1 MEIFSKQEL
10 IDWLNQINAFTEKG
24 SLTSRAS
31 ILINKDK
38 GLKESLKTLA
48 DTESDNPSEI
58 LYRILTEDFKDTCEV
73 CGKKTQFQD
82 FTRGY
87 KKSCSK
93 ECSSLLT
100 VSKGK
105 ATKERIY
112 GDSSYNNL
120 EKHKQTCLERYGK
133 ESYTNHSKAEETKL
147 AKYGDPNYC
156 NPLKNK
162 QTCLERYGVE
172 SVTYLQSMK
181 DKSKATSILKYGVD
195 HPMKFKALKED
206 IKMRVLNS
214 YGKKFPLNNKD
225 AYKEIIKSKLIEDKA
240 FCVNGTLNS
249 SWLRL
254 RSSNYDWDKL
264 EGDSIPEKIYLLFN
278 ERPKCP
284 ICGKTPPFK
293 SYSKGYQITCS
304 QECKKEY
311 DRQTLKANSYKLKDE
326 AVNEKRRQTCLE
338 RYGVD
343 NVNKCKAT
351 QEKAKSTNLKRYG
364 TENVFSSEEI
374 KNKIRNNCLS
384 TFGVERYC
392 QLEEVKQK
400 IKDSNNSKY
409 GGTGFQSKEIKDK
422 AQTTIKEK
430 YGVENYSSTN
440 EFKQKFQETSINR
453 YGETNPAKSQ
463 EVKDKIKETCILR
476 YGVESTNSLP
486 QVKNKIRN
494 TCLTRYG
501 VEYTSQ
507 IPSVKQKIFSH
518 KGMTSPEKKINDFLS
533 NNGFEYQYQYE
544 CNGKCFDFAI
554 FKDNELSILVEVDGE
569 YFHGLLSDC
578 DGKLVR
584 GDKDCERFS
593 KCPEGVKLIVCDSF
607 KVEDCFSEILR
618 VFDIDYEK
626 WIQEIVDSL
635 PKEFPYYEYSEERM
649 RKDYEKLCTYRD
661 IKKNSRLGDSIIS
674 NFHRSIYDAHIST
687 KPSPKEAWNNRELL
701 EKCVRNRFIYSSNL
715 SSHSILQGFNVCKI
729 APKVSVFSASLARRL
744 IQTYLDK
751 YNQIFDPFSGFS
763 GRMLGACSL
772 DKSYIGQDIN
782 VSHIK
787 ESKQIAEFLGL
798 KNVSLKVQNILED
811 TKKEYECLF
820 TCPPYGGKEHWNIKN
835 DLIEKTCDEWIDECL
850 NRFKCKTYLFVVDET
865 EKYKD
870 YIVEE
875 ISNSSH
881 FGNNKEYVIRIDPHY

>member
-1 MEIFSKQEL
+1 MEIFSKQDL
-10 IDWLNQINAFTEKG
+10 IDWLNRINAFTEKG

-31 ILINKDK
+31 LLINKDK

-58 LYRILTEDFKDTCEV
+58 LYRILIEDFKDTCEV

-181 DKSKATSILKYGVD
+181 DKRKATSLLKYGVD
-195 HPMKFKALKED
+195 HPMKSKVVKE
-206 IKMRVLNS
+206 N
-214 YGKKFPLNNKD
+214 
-225 AYKEIIKSKLIEDKA
+225 
-240 FCVNGTLNS
+240 
-249 SWLRL
+249 
-254 RSSNYDWDKL
+254 
-264 EGDSIPEKIYLLFN
+264 
-278 ERPKCP
+278 
-284 ICGKTPPFK
+284 FK
-293 SYSKGYQITCS
+293 SSMM
-304 QECKKEY
+304 
-311 DRQTLKANSYKLKDE
+311 
-326 AVNEKRRQTCLE
+326 
-338 RYGVD
+338 
-343 NVNKCKAT
+343 
-351 QEKAKSTNLKRYG
+351 
-364 TENVFSSEEI
+364 
-374 KNKIRNNCLS
+374 
-384 TFGVERYC
+384 
-392 QLEEVKQK
+392 
-400 IKDSNNSKY
+400 KY
-409 GGTGFQSKEIKDK
+409 
-422 AQTTIKEK
+422 
-430 YGVENYSSTN
+430 YGVEFPLQN
-440 EFKQKFQETSINR
+440 
-453 YGETNPAKSQ
+453 GEIHRKVLS
-463 EVKDKIKETCILR
+463 
-476 YGVESTNSLP
+476 P
-486 QVKNKIRN
+486 QR
-494 TCLTRYG
+494 
-501 VEYTSQ
+501 
-507 IPSVKQKIFSH
+507 
-518 KGMTSPEKKINDFLS
+518 MTSPEKKLNEFLK
-533 NNGFEYQYQYE
+533 NNGFDYKYQYE
-544 CNGKCFDFAI
+544 CNGKYFDFAI

-729 APKVSVFSASLARRL
+729 APKVSVFSAPLAKRL
-744 IQTYLDK
+744 IQTYLND
-751 YNQIFDPFSGFS
+751 YSEIFDPFSGFS

-772 DKSYIGQDIN
+772 GKSYIGQDIN
-782 VSHIK
+782 KDHLE

-798 KNVSLKVQNILED
+798 KNVSLRVQNILED
-811 TKKEYECLF
+811 SGEYECLF

-850 NRFKCKTYLFVVDET
+850 SRFKCKTYLFVVDET

-870 YIVEE
+870 YIIED
-875 ISNSSH
+875 ISNNSH
-881 FGNNKEYVIRIDPHY
+881 FGNNKEFVIKIDLF

>member
-1 MEIFSKQEL
+1 MEIFSKQDL

-31 ILINKDK
+31 LLINKDK
-38 GLKESLKTLA
+38 ELKESLRELA

-58 LYRILTEDFKDTCEV
+58 LYRILTEGFKDTCEV

-112 GDSSYNNL
+112 GNPNYNNL

-133 ESYTNHSKAEETKL
+133 EDYTNHSKSEETKL

-172 SVTYLQSMK
+172 SVTYLQSIK

-195 HPMKFKALKED
+195 HPMKSKVVKE
-206 IKMRVLNS
+206 N
-214 YGKKFPLNNKD
+214 
-225 AYKEIIKSKLIEDKA
+225 
-240 FCVNGTLNS
+240 
-249 SWLRL
+249 
-254 RSSNYDWDKL
+254 
-264 EGDSIPEKIYLLFN
+264 
-278 ERPKCP
+278 
-284 ICGKTPPFK
+284 FK
-293 SYSKGYQITCS
+293 SSMM
-304 QECKKEY
+304 
-311 DRQTLKANSYKLKDE
+311 
-326 AVNEKRRQTCLE
+326 
-338 RYGVD
+338 
-343 NVNKCKAT
+343 
-351 QEKAKSTNLKRYG
+351 
-364 TENVFSSEEI
+364 
-374 KNKIRNNCLS
+374 
-384 TFGVERYC
+384 
-392 QLEEVKQK
+392 
-400 IKDSNNSKY
+400 KY
-409 GGTGFQSKEIKDK
+409 
-422 AQTTIKEK
+422 
-430 YGVENYSSTN
+430 YGVEFPSQNRENHKKILSS
-440 EFKQKFQETSINR
+440 QK
-453 YGETNPAKSQ
+453 
-463 EVKDKIKETCILR
+463 
-476 YGVESTNSLP
+476 
-486 QVKNKIRN
+486 
-494 TCLTRYG
+494 
-501 VEYTSQ
+501 
-507 IPSVKQKIFSH
+507 
-518 KGMTSPEKKINDFLS
+518 MTSPEKKINEFLS

-554 FKDNELSILVEVDGE
+554 FKDNELSILVEIDGE

-674 NFHRSIYDAHIST
+674 NFHGSIYDAHIST

-729 APKVSVFSASLARRL
+729 APKVSVFSAPLARRL

-798 KNVSLKVQNILED
+798 KNVSLKVQNVLED

-875 ISNSSH
+875 ISNNSH
-881 FGNNKEYVIRIDPHY
+881 FGNNKEYVIKIDPQ

>member
-1 MEIFSKQEL
+1 MEILSKQDL

-31 ILINKDK
+31 LLINKDK

-48 DTESDNPSEI
+48 ATESDSPSEI

-112 GDSSYNNL
+112 GNPNYNNL

-133 ESYTNHSKAEETKL
+133 EDYTNHSKSEETKL

-195 HPMKFKALKED
+195 HPMKSKVVKE
-206 IKMRVLNS
+206 N
-214 YGKKFPLNNKD
+214 
-225 AYKEIIKSKLIEDKA
+225 
-240 FCVNGTLNS
+240 
-249 SWLRL
+249 
-254 RSSNYDWDKL
+254 
-264 EGDSIPEKIYLLFN
+264 
-278 ERPKCP
+278 
-284 ICGKTPPFK
+284 FK
-293 SYSKGYQITCS
+293 SSMM
-304 QECKKEY
+304 
-311 DRQTLKANSYKLKDE
+311 
-326 AVNEKRRQTCLE
+326 
-338 RYGVD
+338 
-343 NVNKCKAT
+343 
-351 QEKAKSTNLKRYG
+351 
-364 TENVFSSEEI
+364 
-374 KNKIRNNCLS
+374 
-384 TFGVERYC
+384 
-392 QLEEVKQK
+392 
-400 IKDSNNSKY
+400 KY
-409 GGTGFQSKEIKDK
+409 
-422 AQTTIKEK
+422 
-430 YGVENYSSTN
+430 YGVEFPSQNREIHKKILSS
-440 EFKQKFQETSINR
+440 QK
-453 YGETNPAKSQ
+453 
-463 EVKDKIKETCILR
+463 
-476 YGVESTNSLP
+476 
-486 QVKNKIRN
+486 
-494 TCLTRYG
+494 
-501 VEYTSQ
+501 
-507 IPSVKQKIFSH
+507 
-518 KGMTSPEKKINDFLS
+518 MTSPEKKINDFLS

-635 PKEFPYYEYSEERM
+635 PKEFPYYKYPEERM
-649 RKDYEKLCTYRD
+649 RKDYEKLCIYRD

-729 APKVSVFSASLARRL
+729 APKVSVFSAPLARRL

-798 KNVSLKVQNILED
+798 KNVSLKVQNVLED

-881 FGNNKEYVIRIDPHY
+881 FGNNKEYVIKIDPHY

>member
-1 MEIFSKQEL
+1 MEILSKQDL

-31 ILINKDK
+31 LLINKDK
-38 GLKESLKTLA
+38 GLKKSLKTLA

-112 GDSSYNNL
+112 GNPNYNNL

-133 ESYTNHSKAEETKL
+133 EDYTNHSKSEETKL

-195 HPMKFKALKED
+195 HPMKSKVVKE
-206 IKMRVLNS
+206 N
-214 YGKKFPLNNKD
+214 
-225 AYKEIIKSKLIEDKA
+225 
-240 FCVNGTLNS
+240 
-249 SWLRL
+249 
-254 RSSNYDWDKL
+254 
-264 EGDSIPEKIYLLFN
+264 
-278 ERPKCP
+278 
-284 ICGKTPPFK
+284 FK
-293 SYSKGYQITCS
+293 SSMM
-304 QECKKEY
+304 
-311 DRQTLKANSYKLKDE
+311 
-326 AVNEKRRQTCLE
+326 
-338 RYGVD
+338 
-343 NVNKCKAT
+343 
-351 QEKAKSTNLKRYG
+351 
-364 TENVFSSEEI
+364 
-374 KNKIRNNCLS
+374 
-384 TFGVERYC
+384 
-392 QLEEVKQK
+392 
-400 IKDSNNSKY
+400 KY
-409 GGTGFQSKEIKDK
+409 
-422 AQTTIKEK
+422 
-430 YGVENYSSTN
+430 YGVEFPSQNREIHKKILSS
-440 EFKQKFQETSINR
+440 QK
-453 YGETNPAKSQ
+453 
-463 EVKDKIKETCILR
+463 
-476 YGVESTNSLP
+476 
-486 QVKNKIRN
+486 
-494 TCLTRYG
+494 
-501 VEYTSQ
+501 
-507 IPSVKQKIFSH
+507 
-518 KGMTSPEKKINDFLS
+518 MTSPEKKINEFLS

-729 APKVSVFSASLARRL
+729 APKVSVFSAPLARRL

-787 ESKQIAEFLGL
+787 ESKQIAEFLEL
-798 KNVSLKVQNILED
+798 KNVSLKVQNVLED

-875 ISNSSH
+875 ISNNSH
-881 FGNNKEYVIRIDPHY
+881 FGNNKEYVIKIDPQ

>member
-1 MEIFSKQEL
+1 MEILSKQDL
-10 IDWLNQINAFTEKG
+10 IDWLNQINAFTKKG

-31 ILINKDK
+31 LLINKDK

-58 LYRILTEDFKDTCEV
+58 LYRILTEGFKDTCEV

-112 GDSSYNNL
+112 GNPNYNNL

-133 ESYTNHSKAEETKL
+133 EDYTNHSKSEETKL

-195 HPMKFKALKED
+195 HPMKSKVVKE
-206 IKMRVLNS
+206 N
-214 YGKKFPLNNKD
+214 
-225 AYKEIIKSKLIEDKA
+225 
-240 FCVNGTLNS
+240 
-249 SWLRL
+249 
-254 RSSNYDWDKL
+254 
-264 EGDSIPEKIYLLFN
+264 
-278 ERPKCP
+278 
-284 ICGKTPPFK
+284 FK
-293 SYSKGYQITCS
+293 SSMM
-304 QECKKEY
+304 
-311 DRQTLKANSYKLKDE
+311 
-326 AVNEKRRQTCLE
+326 
-338 RYGVD
+338 
-343 NVNKCKAT
+343 
-351 QEKAKSTNLKRYG
+351 
-364 TENVFSSEEI
+364 
-374 KNKIRNNCLS
+374 
-384 TFGVERYC
+384 
-392 QLEEVKQK
+392 
-400 IKDSNNSKY
+400 KY
-409 GGTGFQSKEIKDK
+409 
-422 AQTTIKEK
+422 
-430 YGVENYSSTN
+430 YGVEFPSQNREIHKKILSS
-440 EFKQKFQETSINR
+440 QK
-453 YGETNPAKSQ
+453 
-463 EVKDKIKETCILR
+463 
-476 YGVESTNSLP
+476 
-486 QVKNKIRN
+486 
-494 TCLTRYG
+494 
-501 VEYTSQ
+501 
-507 IPSVKQKIFSH
+507 
-518 KGMTSPEKKINDFLS
+518 MTSPEKKINEFLS

-554 FKDNELSILVEVDGE
+554 FKDNELSILVEIDGE

-729 APKVSVFSASLARRL
+729 APKVSVFSAPLARRL

-798 KNVSLKVQNILED
+798 KNVSLKVQNVLED

-881 FGNNKEYVIRIDPHY
+881 FGNNKEYVIKIDPQ

>member
-1 MEIFSKQEL
+1 MEILSKQDL

-31 ILINKDK
+31 LLINKDK
-38 GLKESLKTLA
+38 ELKESLRELA

-58 LYRILTEDFKDTCEV
+58 LYRILTEGFKDTCEV

-133 ESYTNHSKAEETKL
+133 EDYTNHSKAEETKL

-181 DKSKATSILKYGVD
+181 AKSKATSILKYGVD
-195 HPMKFKALKED
+195 HPMKSKVVKE
-206 IKMRVLNS
+206 N
-214 YGKKFPLNNKD
+214 
-225 AYKEIIKSKLIEDKA
+225 
-240 FCVNGTLNS
+240 
-249 SWLRL
+249 
-254 RSSNYDWDKL
+254 
-264 EGDSIPEKIYLLFN
+264 
-278 ERPKCP
+278 
-284 ICGKTPPFK
+284 FK
-293 SYSKGYQITCS
+293 SSMM
-304 QECKKEY
+304 
-311 DRQTLKANSYKLKDE
+311 
-326 AVNEKRRQTCLE
+326 
-338 RYGVD
+338 
-343 NVNKCKAT
+343 
-351 QEKAKSTNLKRYG
+351 
-364 TENVFSSEEI
+364 
-374 KNKIRNNCLS
+374 
-384 TFGVERYC
+384 
-392 QLEEVKQK
+392 
-400 IKDSNNSKY
+400 KY
-409 GGTGFQSKEIKDK
+409 
-422 AQTTIKEK
+422 
-430 YGVENYSSTN
+430 YGVEFPSQNREIHKKILSSQKMTN
-440 EFKQKFQETSINR
+440 
-453 YGETNPAKSQ
+453 
-463 EVKDKIKETCILR
+463 
-476 YGVESTNSLP
+476 
-486 QVKNKIRN
+486 
-494 TCLTRYG
+494 
-501 VEYTSQ
+501 
-507 IPSVKQKIFSH
+507 
-518 KGMTSPEKKINDFLS
+518 PEKKINEFLS

-593 KCPEGVKLIVCDSF
+593 KYPEGVKLIVCDSF

-729 APKVSVFSASLARRL
+729 APKVSVFSAPLAKRL

-772 DKSYIGQDIN
+772 GIPYIGQDIN

-798 KNVSLKVQNILED
+798 KDVSLKVQNVLED

-875 ISNSSH
+875 ISNNSH
-881 FGNNKEYVIRIDPHY
+881 FGNNKEYVIKIDPHY

>member
-1 MEIFSKQEL
+1 MEIFSKQDL
-10 IDWLNQINAFTEKG
+10 IDWLNRINAFTDKG
-24 SLTSRAS
+24 TLTSRAS

-38 GLKESLKTLA
+38 ELKESLKNLA

-58 LYRILTEDFKDTCEV
+58 LYRVLTENFKDTCEI

-93 ECSSLLT
+93 GCSSLLT
-100 VSKGK
+100 VSKGR

-112 GDSSYNNL
+112 GNPSYNNL
-120 EKHKQTCLERYGK
+120 EKHKQTCLERYGN
-133 ESYTNHSKAEETKL
+133 ESYTNHNKAEETKL

-195 HPMKFKALKED
+195 HPMKSKVVKE
-206 IKMRVLNS
+206 N
-214 YGKKFPLNNKD
+214 
-225 AYKEIIKSKLIEDKA
+225 
-240 FCVNGTLNS
+240 
-249 SWLRL
+249 
-254 RSSNYDWDKL
+254 
-264 EGDSIPEKIYLLFN
+264 
-278 ERPKCP
+278 
-284 ICGKTPPFK
+284 FK
-293 SYSKGYQITCS
+293 SSMM
-304 QECKKEY
+304 
-311 DRQTLKANSYKLKDE
+311 
-326 AVNEKRRQTCLE
+326 
-338 RYGVD
+338 
-343 NVNKCKAT
+343 
-351 QEKAKSTNLKRYG
+351 
-364 TENVFSSEEI
+364 
-374 KNKIRNNCLS
+374 
-384 TFGVERYC
+384 
-392 QLEEVKQK
+392 
-400 IKDSNNSKY
+400 KY
-409 GGTGFQSKEIKDK
+409 
-422 AQTTIKEK
+422 
-430 YGVENYSSTN
+430 YGVEFPLQNGEIHKKILSP
-440 EFKQKFQETSINR
+440 QK
-453 YGETNPAKSQ
+453 
-463 EVKDKIKETCILR
+463 
-476 YGVESTNSLP
+476 
-486 QVKNKIRN
+486 
-494 TCLTRYG
+494 
-501 VEYTSQ
+501 
-507 IPSVKQKIFSH
+507 
-518 KGMTSPEKKINDFLS
+518 MTSPEKKINEFLS

-554 FKDNELSILVEVDGE
+554 FKDKELSILVEVDGE

-593 KCPEGVKLIVCDSF
+593 KCPEGVKLIVCDSLRI
-607 KVEDCFSEILR
+607 EDCFSEILR

-649 RKDYEKLCTYRD
+649 KKDYEKLCTYKD

-729 APKVSVFSASLARRL
+729 APKVSVFSAPLAKRL

-763 GRMLGACSL
+763 GRMLSSCSL
-772 DKSYIGQDIN
+772 GKSYIGQDIN
-782 VSHIK
+782 REHIE
-787 ESKQIAEFLGL
+787 ESKQIIEFLGL
-798 KNVSLKVQNILED
+798 KNVSLKVQDVLED

-835 DLIEKTCDEWIDECL
+835 DLIEKTCDEWVDECL

-875 ISNSSH
+875 INNNSH
-881 FGNNKEYVIRIDPHY
+881 FGINKEYVIKIDPQ

>member
-1 MEIFSKQEL
+1 MEIFSKEEL
-10 IDWLNQINAFTEKG
+10 LNWLNKINAFTEKG
-24 SLTSRAS
+24 TLTSRAS
-31 ILINKDK
+31 LLINKDK

-133 ESYTNHSKAEETKL
+133 EDYTNHSKAEETKL

-195 HPMKFKALKED
+195 HPMKSKVVKE
-206 IKMRVLNS
+206 N
-214 YGKKFPLNNKD
+214 
-225 AYKEIIKSKLIEDKA
+225 
-240 FCVNGTLNS
+240 
-249 SWLRL
+249 
-254 RSSNYDWDKL
+254 
-264 EGDSIPEKIYLLFN
+264 
-278 ERPKCP
+278 
-284 ICGKTPPFK
+284 FK
-293 SYSKGYQITCS
+293 SSMM
-304 QECKKEY
+304 
-311 DRQTLKANSYKLKDE
+311 
-326 AVNEKRRQTCLE
+326 
-338 RYGVD
+338 
-343 NVNKCKAT
+343 
-351 QEKAKSTNLKRYG
+351 
-364 TENVFSSEEI
+364 
-374 KNKIRNNCLS
+374 
-384 TFGVERYC
+384 
-392 QLEEVKQK
+392 
-400 IKDSNNSKY
+400 KY
-409 GGTGFQSKEIKDK
+409 
-422 AQTTIKEK
+422 
-430 YGVENYSSTN
+430 YGVEFPSQNREIHKKILSS
-440 EFKQKFQETSINR
+440 QK
-453 YGETNPAKSQ
+453 
-463 EVKDKIKETCILR
+463 
-476 YGVESTNSLP
+476 
-486 QVKNKIRN
+486 
-494 TCLTRYG
+494 
-501 VEYTSQ
+501 
-507 IPSVKQKIFSH
+507 
-518 KGMTSPEKKINDFLS
+518 MTSPEKKINEFLS

-635 PKEFPYYEYSEERM
+635 PKEFPYYDYSEERM
-649 RKDYEKLCTYRD
+649 RKDYEKLCTYKD

-729 APKVSVFSASLARRL
+729 APKVSVFSAPLARRL

-798 KNVSLKVQNILED
+798 KNVSLKVQNVLED

-881 FGNNKEYVIRIDPHY
+881 FGNNKEYVIKIDPQ

>member
-1 MEIFSKQEL
+1 MEIFSKQDL

-31 ILINKDK
+31 LLINKDK
-38 GLKESLKTLA
+38 ELKESLRELA

-58 LYRILTEDFKDTCEV
+58 LYRILTEGFKDTCEV

-112 GDSSYNNL
+112 GNPNYNNL

-133 ESYTNHSKAEETKL
+133 EDYTNHSKSEETKL

-195 HPMKFKALKED
+195 HPMKSKVVKE
-206 IKMRVLNS
+206 N
-214 YGKKFPLNNKD
+214 
-225 AYKEIIKSKLIEDKA
+225 
-240 FCVNGTLNS
+240 
-249 SWLRL
+249 
-254 RSSNYDWDKL
+254 
-264 EGDSIPEKIYLLFN
+264 
-278 ERPKCP
+278 
-284 ICGKTPPFK
+284 FK
-293 SYSKGYQITCS
+293 SSMM
-304 QECKKEY
+304 
-311 DRQTLKANSYKLKDE
+311 
-326 AVNEKRRQTCLE
+326 
-338 RYGVD
+338 
-343 NVNKCKAT
+343 
-351 QEKAKSTNLKRYG
+351 
-364 TENVFSSEEI
+364 
-374 KNKIRNNCLS
+374 
-384 TFGVERYC
+384 
-392 QLEEVKQK
+392 
-400 IKDSNNSKY
+400 KY
-409 GGTGFQSKEIKDK
+409 
-422 AQTTIKEK
+422 
-430 YGVENYSSTN
+430 YGVEFPSQNREIHKKILSS
-440 EFKQKFQETSINR
+440 QK
-453 YGETNPAKSQ
+453 
-463 EVKDKIKETCILR
+463 
-476 YGVESTNSLP
+476 
-486 QVKNKIRN
+486 
-494 TCLTRYG
+494 
-501 VEYTSQ
+501 
-507 IPSVKQKIFSH
+507 
-518 KGMTSPEKKINDFLS
+518 MTSPEKKINEFLS

-729 APKVSVFSASLARRL
+729 APKVSVFSAPLARRL

-798 KNVSLKVQNILED
+798 KNVSLKVQNVLED

-875 ISNSSH
+875 ISNNSH
-881 FGNNKEYVIRIDPHY
+881 FGNNKEYVIKIDPQ

>member
-1 MEIFSKQEL
+1 MEILSKQEL

-31 ILINKDK
+31 LLINRDK
-38 GLKESLKTLA
+38 GLKKSLKTLA

-133 ESYTNHSKAEETKL
+133 EDYTNHSKSEETKL

-195 HPMKFKALKED
+195 HPMKSKVVKE
-206 IKMRVLNS
+206 N
-214 YGKKFPLNNKD
+214 
-225 AYKEIIKSKLIEDKA
+225 
-240 FCVNGTLNS
+240 
-249 SWLRL
+249 
-254 RSSNYDWDKL
+254 
-264 EGDSIPEKIYLLFN
+264 
-278 ERPKCP
+278 
-284 ICGKTPPFK
+284 FK
-293 SYSKGYQITCS
+293 SSMM
-304 QECKKEY
+304 
-311 DRQTLKANSYKLKDE
+311 
-326 AVNEKRRQTCLE
+326 
-338 RYGVD
+338 
-343 NVNKCKAT
+343 
-351 QEKAKSTNLKRYG
+351 
-364 TENVFSSEEI
+364 
-374 KNKIRNNCLS
+374 
-384 TFGVERYC
+384 
-392 QLEEVKQK
+392 
-400 IKDSNNSKY
+400 KY
-409 GGTGFQSKEIKDK
+409 
-422 AQTTIKEK
+422 
-430 YGVENYSSTN
+430 YGVEFPSQNREIHKKILSS
-440 EFKQKFQETSINR
+440 QK
-453 YGETNPAKSQ
+453 
-463 EVKDKIKETCILR
+463 
-476 YGVESTNSLP
+476 
-486 QVKNKIRN
+486 
-494 TCLTRYG
+494 
-501 VEYTSQ
+501 
-507 IPSVKQKIFSH
+507 
-518 KGMTSPEKKINDFLS
+518 MTSPEKKINEFLS
-533 NNGFEYQYQYE
+533 NNGFEYKYQYE

-554 FKDNELSILVEVDGE
+554 FKDNELSILVEIDGE

-729 APKVSVFSASLARRL
+729 APKVSVFSAPLARRL

-881 FGNNKEYVIRIDPHY
+881 FGNNKEYVIKIDPQ

>member
-1 MEIFSKQEL
+1 MEIFSKQDL

-31 ILINKDK
+31 LLINKDK
-38 GLKESLKTLA
+38 ELKESLRELA

-58 LYRILTEDFKDTCEV
+58 LYRILTEGFKDTCEV

-112 GDSSYNNL
+112 GNPNYNNL

-133 ESYTNHSKAEETKL
+133 EDYTNHSKSEETKL

-195 HPMKFKALKED
+195 HPMKSKVVKE
-206 IKMRVLNS
+206 N
-214 YGKKFPLNNKD
+214 
-225 AYKEIIKSKLIEDKA
+225 
-240 FCVNGTLNS
+240 
-249 SWLRL
+249 
-254 RSSNYDWDKL
+254 
-264 EGDSIPEKIYLLFN
+264 
-278 ERPKCP
+278 
-284 ICGKTPPFK
+284 FK
-293 SYSKGYQITCS
+293 SSMM
-304 QECKKEY
+304 
-311 DRQTLKANSYKLKDE
+311 
-326 AVNEKRRQTCLE
+326 
-338 RYGVD
+338 
-343 NVNKCKAT
+343 
-351 QEKAKSTNLKRYG
+351 
-364 TENVFSSEEI
+364 
-374 KNKIRNNCLS
+374 
-384 TFGVERYC
+384 
-392 QLEEVKQK
+392 
-400 IKDSNNSKY
+400 KY
-409 GGTGFQSKEIKDK
+409 
-422 AQTTIKEK
+422 
-430 YGVENYSSTN
+430 YGVEFPSQNREIHKKILSS
-440 EFKQKFQETSINR
+440 QK
-453 YGETNPAKSQ
+453 
-463 EVKDKIKETCILR
+463 
-476 YGVESTNSLP
+476 
-486 QVKNKIRN
+486 
-494 TCLTRYG
+494 
-501 VEYTSQ
+501 
-507 IPSVKQKIFSH
+507 
-518 KGMTSPEKKINDFLS
+518 MTSPEKKINEFLS

-554 FKDNELSILVEVDGE
+554 FKDNELSILVEIDGE

-729 APKVSVFSASLARRL
+729 APKVSVFSAPLAKRL

-772 DKSYIGQDIN
+772 GIPYIGQDIN

-798 KNVSLKVQNILED
+798 KDVSLKVQNVLED

-881 FGNNKEYVIRIDPHY
+881 FGNNKEYVIKIDPQ

>member
-1 MEIFSKQEL
+1 MEIFSKQDL

-31 ILINKDK
+31 LLINKDK
-38 GLKESLKTLA
+38 ELKESLRELA

-58 LYRILTEDFKDTCEV
+58 LYRILTEGFKDTCEV

-112 GDSSYNNL
+112 GNPNYNNL

-133 ESYTNHSKAEETKL
+133 EDYTNHSKSEETKL

-195 HPMKFKALKED
+195 HPMKSKVVKE
-206 IKMRVLNS
+206 N
-214 YGKKFPLNNKD
+214 
-225 AYKEIIKSKLIEDKA
+225 
-240 FCVNGTLNS
+240 
-249 SWLRL
+249 
-254 RSSNYDWDKL
+254 
-264 EGDSIPEKIYLLFN
+264 
-278 ERPKCP
+278 
-284 ICGKTPPFK
+284 FK
-293 SYSKGYQITCS
+293 SSMM
-304 QECKKEY
+304 
-311 DRQTLKANSYKLKDE
+311 
-326 AVNEKRRQTCLE
+326 
-338 RYGVD
+338 
-343 NVNKCKAT
+343 
-351 QEKAKSTNLKRYG
+351 
-364 TENVFSSEEI
+364 
-374 KNKIRNNCLS
+374 
-384 TFGVERYC
+384 
-392 QLEEVKQK
+392 
-400 IKDSNNSKY
+400 KY
-409 GGTGFQSKEIKDK
+409 
-422 AQTTIKEK
+422 
-430 YGVENYSSTN
+430 YGVEFPSQNREIHKKILSS
-440 EFKQKFQETSINR
+440 QK
-453 YGETNPAKSQ
+453 
-463 EVKDKIKETCILR
+463 
-476 YGVESTNSLP
+476 
-486 QVKNKIRN
+486 
-494 TCLTRYG
+494 
-501 VEYTSQ
+501 
-507 IPSVKQKIFSH
+507 
-518 KGMTSPEKKINDFLS
+518 MTSPEKKINEFLS

-649 RKDYEKLCTYRD
+649 RKDYEKLCIYRD

-729 APKVSVFSASLARRL
+729 APKVSVFSAPLAKRL

-772 DKSYIGQDIN
+772 GIPYIGQDIN

-798 KNVSLKVQNILED
+798 KNVSLKVQNVLED

-850 NRFKCKTYLFVVDET
+850 NRFKCKAYLFVVDET

-875 ISNSSH
+875 ISNNSH
-881 FGNNKEYVIRIDPHY
+881 FGNNKEYVIKIDPQ

>member
-1 MEIFSKQEL
+1 MEIFSKQDL

-31 ILINKDK
+31 LLINKDK
-38 GLKESLKTLA
+38 ELKESLRELA

-58 LYRILTEDFKDTCEV
+58 LYRILTEGFKDTCEV

-112 GDSSYNNL
+112 GNPNYNNL

-133 ESYTNHSKAEETKL
+133 EDYTNHSKSEETKL

-195 HPMKFKALKED
+195 HPMKSKVVKE
-206 IKMRVLNS
+206 N
-214 YGKKFPLNNKD
+214 
-225 AYKEIIKSKLIEDKA
+225 
-240 FCVNGTLNS
+240 
-249 SWLRL
+249 
-254 RSSNYDWDKL
+254 
-264 EGDSIPEKIYLLFN
+264 
-278 ERPKCP
+278 
-284 ICGKTPPFK
+284 FK
-293 SYSKGYQITCS
+293 SSMM
-304 QECKKEY
+304 
-311 DRQTLKANSYKLKDE
+311 
-326 AVNEKRRQTCLE
+326 
-338 RYGVD
+338 
-343 NVNKCKAT
+343 
-351 QEKAKSTNLKRYG
+351 
-364 TENVFSSEEI
+364 
-374 KNKIRNNCLS
+374 
-384 TFGVERYC
+384 
-392 QLEEVKQK
+392 
-400 IKDSNNSKY
+400 KY
-409 GGTGFQSKEIKDK
+409 
-422 AQTTIKEK
+422 
-430 YGVENYSSTN
+430 YGVEFPSQNREIHKKILSS
-440 EFKQKFQETSINR
+440 QK
-453 YGETNPAKSQ
+453 
-463 EVKDKIKETCILR
+463 
-476 YGVESTNSLP
+476 
-486 QVKNKIRN
+486 
-494 TCLTRYG
+494 
-501 VEYTSQ
+501 
-507 IPSVKQKIFSH
+507 
-518 KGMTSPEKKINDFLS
+518 MTSPEKKINEFLS

-729 APKVSVFSASLARRL
+729 APKVSVFSAPLARRL

-772 DKSYIGQDIN
+772 GIPYIGQDIN

-787 ESKQIAEFLGL
+787 ESKQIAEFLEL
-798 KNVSLKVQNILED
+798 KNVSLKVQNVLED

-881 FGNNKEYVIRIDPHY
+881 FGNNKEYVIKIDPQ

>member
-1 MEIFSKQEL
+1 MEIFSKQDL

-31 ILINKDK
+31 LLINKDK
-38 GLKESLKTLA
+38 ELKESLRELA

-58 LYRILTEDFKDTCEV
+58 LYRILTEGFKDTCEV
-73 CGKKTQFQD
+73 CGKKTQFQN

-112 GDSSYNNL
+112 GNPNYNNL

-133 ESYTNHSKAEETKL
+133 EDYTNHSKSEETKL

-195 HPMKFKALKED
+195 HPMKSKVVKE
-206 IKMRVLNS
+206 N
-214 YGKKFPLNNKD
+214 
-225 AYKEIIKSKLIEDKA
+225 
-240 FCVNGTLNS
+240 
-249 SWLRL
+249 
-254 RSSNYDWDKL
+254 
-264 EGDSIPEKIYLLFN
+264 
-278 ERPKCP
+278 
-284 ICGKTPPFK
+284 FK
-293 SYSKGYQITCS
+293 SSMM
-304 QECKKEY
+304 
-311 DRQTLKANSYKLKDE
+311 
-326 AVNEKRRQTCLE
+326 
-338 RYGVD
+338 
-343 NVNKCKAT
+343 
-351 QEKAKSTNLKRYG
+351 
-364 TENVFSSEEI
+364 
-374 KNKIRNNCLS
+374 
-384 TFGVERYC
+384 
-392 QLEEVKQK
+392 
-400 IKDSNNSKY
+400 KY
-409 GGTGFQSKEIKDK
+409 
-422 AQTTIKEK
+422 
-430 YGVENYSSTN
+430 YGVEFPSQNREIHKKILSS
-440 EFKQKFQETSINR
+440 QK
-453 YGETNPAKSQ
+453 
-463 EVKDKIKETCILR
+463 
-476 YGVESTNSLP
+476 
-486 QVKNKIRN
+486 
-494 TCLTRYG
+494 
-501 VEYTSQ
+501 
-507 IPSVKQKIFSH
+507 
-518 KGMTSPEKKINDFLS
+518 MTSPEKKINEFLS

-554 FKDNELSILVEVDGE
+554 FKDNELSILVEIDGE

-729 APKVSVFSASLARRL
+729 APKVSVFSAPLARRL

-798 KNVSLKVQNILED
+798 KNVSLKVQNVLED

-875 ISNSSH
+875 ISNNSH
-881 FGNNKEYVIRIDPHY
+881 FGNNKEYVIKIDPQ

>member
-1 MEIFSKQEL
+1 MEILSKQEL
-10 IDWLNQINAFTEKG
+10 IDWLTQINAFTEKG

-31 ILINKDK
+31 LLINKDK

-58 LYRILTEDFKDTCEV
+58 LYRILTEGFKDTCEV

-112 GDSSYNNL
+112 GNPNYNNL

-133 ESYTNHSKAEETKL
+133 EDYTNHSKSEETKL

-195 HPMKFKALKED
+195 HPMKSKVVKE
-206 IKMRVLNS
+206 N
-214 YGKKFPLNNKD
+214 
-225 AYKEIIKSKLIEDKA
+225 
-240 FCVNGTLNS
+240 
-249 SWLRL
+249 
-254 RSSNYDWDKL
+254 
-264 EGDSIPEKIYLLFN
+264 
-278 ERPKCP
+278 
-284 ICGKTPPFK
+284 FK
-293 SYSKGYQITCS
+293 SSMM
-304 QECKKEY
+304 
-311 DRQTLKANSYKLKDE
+311 
-326 AVNEKRRQTCLE
+326 
-338 RYGVD
+338 
-343 NVNKCKAT
+343 
-351 QEKAKSTNLKRYG
+351 
-364 TENVFSSEEI
+364 
-374 KNKIRNNCLS
+374 
-384 TFGVERYC
+384 
-392 QLEEVKQK
+392 
-400 IKDSNNSKY
+400 KY
-409 GGTGFQSKEIKDK
+409 
-422 AQTTIKEK
+422 
-430 YGVENYSSTN
+430 YGVEFPSQNREIHKKILSS
-440 EFKQKFQETSINR
+440 QK
-453 YGETNPAKSQ
+453 
-463 EVKDKIKETCILR
+463 
-476 YGVESTNSLP
+476 
-486 QVKNKIRN
+486 
-494 TCLTRYG
+494 
-501 VEYTSQ
+501 
-507 IPSVKQKIFSH
+507 
-518 KGMTSPEKKINDFLS
+518 MTSPEKKINEFLS

-626 WIQEIVDSL
+626 WIQGIVDSL

-649 RKDYEKLCTYRD
+649 RKDYEKLCTYKD

-674 NFHRSIYDAHIST
+674 NFHRSIYDAYIST

-729 APKVSVFSASLARRL
+729 APKVSVFSAPLARRL

-787 ESKQIAEFLGL
+787 ESKQIAEFLEL
-798 KNVSLKVQNILED
+798 KNVSLKIQNILED

-875 ISNSSH
+875 ISNNSH
-881 FGNNKEYVIRIDPHY
+881 FGNNKEYVIKIDPQ

>member
-31 ILINKDK
+31 LLINKDK

-58 LYRILTEDFKDTCEV
+58 LYRILTEGFKDTCEV

-112 GDSSYNNL
+112 GNPNYNNL

-133 ESYTNHSKAEETKL
+133 EDYTNHSKSEETKL

-195 HPMKFKALKED
+195 HPMKSKVVKE
-206 IKMRVLNS
+206 N
-214 YGKKFPLNNKD
+214 
-225 AYKEIIKSKLIEDKA
+225 
-240 FCVNGTLNS
+240 
-249 SWLRL
+249 
-254 RSSNYDWDKL
+254 
-264 EGDSIPEKIYLLFN
+264 
-278 ERPKCP
+278 
-284 ICGKTPPFK
+284 FK
-293 SYSKGYQITCS
+293 SSMM
-304 QECKKEY
+304 
-311 DRQTLKANSYKLKDE
+311 
-326 AVNEKRRQTCLE
+326 
-338 RYGVD
+338 
-343 NVNKCKAT
+343 
-351 QEKAKSTNLKRYG
+351 
-364 TENVFSSEEI
+364 
-374 KNKIRNNCLS
+374 
-384 TFGVERYC
+384 
-392 QLEEVKQK
+392 
-400 IKDSNNSKY
+400 KY
-409 GGTGFQSKEIKDK
+409 
-422 AQTTIKEK
+422 
-430 YGVENYSSTN
+430 YGVEFPSQNREIHKKILSS
-440 EFKQKFQETSINR
+440 QK
-453 YGETNPAKSQ
+453 
-463 EVKDKIKETCILR
+463 
-476 YGVESTNSLP
+476 
-486 QVKNKIRN
+486 
-494 TCLTRYG
+494 
-501 VEYTSQ
+501 
-507 IPSVKQKIFSH
+507 
-518 KGMTSPEKKINDFLS
+518 MTSPEKKINEFLS

-554 FKDNELSILVEVDGE
+554 FKDNELSILVEIDGE

-649 RKDYEKLCTYRD
+649 RKDYEKLCIYRD
-661 IKKNSRLGDSIIS
+661 IKKNSRLGDSIIN

-729 APKVSVFSASLARRL
+729 APKVSVFSAPLARRL

-798 KNVSLKVQNILED
+798 KNVSLKVQNVLED

-881 FGNNKEYVIRIDPHY
+881 FGNNKEYVIKIDPQ

>member
-1 MEIFSKQEL
+1 MEILSKQEL

-31 ILINKDK
+31 LLINKDK
-38 GLKESLKTLA
+38 GLKKSLKTLA

-58 LYRILTEDFKDTCEV
+58 LYRILTEGFKDTCEV

-112 GDSSYNNL
+112 GNPNYNNL

-133 ESYTNHSKAEETKL
+133 EDYTNHSKSEETKL

-195 HPMKFKALKED
+195 HPMKSKVVKE
-206 IKMRVLNS
+206 N
-214 YGKKFPLNNKD
+214 
-225 AYKEIIKSKLIEDKA
+225 
-240 FCVNGTLNS
+240 
-249 SWLRL
+249 
-254 RSSNYDWDKL
+254 
-264 EGDSIPEKIYLLFN
+264 
-278 ERPKCP
+278 
-284 ICGKTPPFK
+284 FK
-293 SYSKGYQITCS
+293 SSMM
-304 QECKKEY
+304 
-311 DRQTLKANSYKLKDE
+311 
-326 AVNEKRRQTCLE
+326 
-338 RYGVD
+338 
-343 NVNKCKAT
+343 
-351 QEKAKSTNLKRYG
+351 
-364 TENVFSSEEI
+364 
-374 KNKIRNNCLS
+374 
-384 TFGVERYC
+384 
-392 QLEEVKQK
+392 
-400 IKDSNNSKY
+400 KY
-409 GGTGFQSKEIKDK
+409 
-422 AQTTIKEK
+422 
-430 YGVENYSSTN
+430 YGVEFPSQNREIHKKILSS
-440 EFKQKFQETSINR
+440 QK
-453 YGETNPAKSQ
+453 
-463 EVKDKIKETCILR
+463 
-476 YGVESTNSLP
+476 
-486 QVKNKIRN
+486 
-494 TCLTRYG
+494 
-501 VEYTSQ
+501 
-507 IPSVKQKIFSH
+507 
-518 KGMTSPEKKINDFLS
+518 MTSPEKKINEFLS
-533 NNGFEYQYQYE
+533 NNGLEYQYQYE

-729 APKVSVFSASLARRL
+729 APKVSVFSAPLAKRL

-772 DKSYIGQDIN
+772 GIPYIGQDIN

-798 KNVSLKVQNILED
+798 KDVSLKVQNVLED

-881 FGNNKEYVIRIDPHY
+881 FGNNKEYVIKIDPQ

>member
-1 MEIFSKQEL
+1 MEILSKQDL
-10 IDWLNQINAFTEKG
+10 IDWLNQINAFTKKG

-31 ILINKDK
+31 LLINKDK

-58 LYRILTEDFKDTCEV
+58 LYRILTEGFKDTCEV

-112 GDSSYNNL
+112 GNPNYNNL

-133 ESYTNHSKAEETKL
+133 EDYTNHSKSEETKL

-195 HPMKFKALKED
+195 HPMKSKVVKE
-206 IKMRVLNS
+206 N
-214 YGKKFPLNNKD
+214 
-225 AYKEIIKSKLIEDKA
+225 
-240 FCVNGTLNS
+240 
-249 SWLRL
+249 
-254 RSSNYDWDKL
+254 
-264 EGDSIPEKIYLLFN
+264 
-278 ERPKCP
+278 
-284 ICGKTPPFK
+284 FK
-293 SYSKGYQITCS
+293 SSMM
-304 QECKKEY
+304 
-311 DRQTLKANSYKLKDE
+311 
-326 AVNEKRRQTCLE
+326 
-338 RYGVD
+338 
-343 NVNKCKAT
+343 
-351 QEKAKSTNLKRYG
+351 
-364 TENVFSSEEI
+364 
-374 KNKIRNNCLS
+374 
-384 TFGVERYC
+384 
-392 QLEEVKQK
+392 
-400 IKDSNNSKY
+400 KY
-409 GGTGFQSKEIKDK
+409 
-422 AQTTIKEK
+422 
-430 YGVENYSSTN
+430 YGVEFPSQNREIHKKILSS
-440 EFKQKFQETSINR
+440 QK
-453 YGETNPAKSQ
+453 
-463 EVKDKIKETCILR
+463 
-476 YGVESTNSLP
+476 
-486 QVKNKIRN
+486 
-494 TCLTRYG
+494 
-501 VEYTSQ
+501 
-507 IPSVKQKIFSH
+507 
-518 KGMTSPEKKINDFLS
+518 MTSPEKKINEFLS

-729 APKVSVFSASLARRL
+729 APKVSVFSAPLARRL

-798 KNVSLKVQNILED
+798 KNVSLKVQNVLED

-875 ISNSSH
+875 ISNNSH
-881 FGNNKEYVIRIDPHY
+881 FGNNKEYVIKIDPQ

>member
-1 MEIFSKQEL
+1 MKILSKQDL
-10 IDWLNQINAFTEKG
+10 INWLNQINAFTEKG
-24 SLTSRAS
+24 TLTSRAS

-38 GLKESLKTLA
+38 ELKESLKDLA
-48 DTESDNPSEI
+48 DTESDNSSEI

-73 CGKKTQFQD
+73 CGRKTQFQD

-100 VSKGK
+100 VSKGR

-112 GDSSYNNL
+112 GNSSYNNL

-133 ESYTNHSKAEETKL
+133 ENYTNHSKAEETKL

-195 HPMKFKALKED
+195 HPMKSNRVKE
-206 IKMRVLNS
+206 N
-214 YGKKFPLNNKD
+214 
-225 AYKEIIKSKLIEDKA
+225 
-240 FCVNGTLNS
+240 
-249 SWLRL
+249 
-254 RSSNYDWDKL
+254 
-264 EGDSIPEKIYLLFN
+264 
-278 ERPKCP
+278 
-284 ICGKTPPFK
+284 FK
-293 SYSKGYQITCS
+293 SSMM
-304 QECKKEY
+304 
-311 DRQTLKANSYKLKDE
+311 
-326 AVNEKRRQTCLE
+326 
-338 RYGVD
+338 
-343 NVNKCKAT
+343 
-351 QEKAKSTNLKRYG
+351 
-364 TENVFSSEEI
+364 
-374 KNKIRNNCLS
+374 
-384 TFGVERYC
+384 
-392 QLEEVKQK
+392 
-400 IKDSNNSKY
+400 KY
-409 GGTGFQSKEIKDK
+409 
-422 AQTTIKEK
+422 
-430 YGVENYSSTN
+430 YGVEFPLQNGEIHKKVLSP
-440 EFKQKFQETSINR
+440 QK
-453 YGETNPAKSQ
+453 
-463 EVKDKIKETCILR
+463 
-476 YGVESTNSLP
+476 
-486 QVKNKIRN
+486 
-494 TCLTRYG
+494 
-501 VEYTSQ
+501 
-507 IPSVKQKIFSH
+507 
-518 KGMTSPEKKINDFLS
+518 MTSPEKKINEFLS
-533 NNGFEYQYQYE
+533 NNGFDYKYQYE

-554 FKDNELSILVEVDGE
+554 FKDNELSILIEVDGE

-593 KCPEGVKLIVCDSF
+593 KCPEGVKLIVCDSLRI
-607 KVEDCFSEILR
+607 EDCFSEILR

-626 WIQEIVDSL
+626 WIQGIVGSL

-649 RKDYEKLCTYRD
+649 RKDYEKLCIYKD

-715 SSHSILQGFNVCKI
+715 SSHSILQGFNICKI
-729 APKVSVFSASLARRL
+729 APKVSVFSAPLAKRL

-772 DKSYIGQDIN
+772 GKSYIGQDIN
-782 VSHIK
+782 KDHLE
-787 ESKQIAEFLGL
+787 ESKQIAGFLGL
-798 KNVSLKVQNILED
+798 KNVSLKVQDVLED

-875 ISNSSH
+875 INNNSH
-881 FGNNKEYVIRIDPHY
+881 FGNNKEYVIKIDPQ

>member
-31 ILINKDK
+31 LLINKDK
-38 GLKESLKTLA
+38 KLKESLRELA

-58 LYRILTEDFKDTCEV
+58 LYRILTEGFKDTCEV

-133 ESYTNHSKAEETKL
+133 EDYTNHSKAEETKL

-172 SVTYLQSMK
+172 SVTYLQFMK

-195 HPMKFKALKED
+195 HPMKSKVVKE
-206 IKMRVLNS
+206 N
-214 YGKKFPLNNKD
+214 
-225 AYKEIIKSKLIEDKA
+225 
-240 FCVNGTLNS
+240 
-249 SWLRL
+249 
-254 RSSNYDWDKL
+254 
-264 EGDSIPEKIYLLFN
+264 
-278 ERPKCP
+278 
-284 ICGKTPPFK
+284 FK
-293 SYSKGYQITCS
+293 SSMM
-304 QECKKEY
+304 
-311 DRQTLKANSYKLKDE
+311 
-326 AVNEKRRQTCLE
+326 
-338 RYGVD
+338 
-343 NVNKCKAT
+343 
-351 QEKAKSTNLKRYG
+351 
-364 TENVFSSEEI
+364 
-374 KNKIRNNCLS
+374 
-384 TFGVERYC
+384 
-392 QLEEVKQK
+392 
-400 IKDSNNSKY
+400 KY
-409 GGTGFQSKEIKDK
+409 
-422 AQTTIKEK
+422 
-430 YGVENYSSTN
+430 YGVEFPSQNREIHKKILSS
-440 EFKQKFQETSINR
+440 QK
-453 YGETNPAKSQ
+453 
-463 EVKDKIKETCILR
+463 
-476 YGVESTNSLP
+476 
-486 QVKNKIRN
+486 
-494 TCLTRYG
+494 
-501 VEYTSQ
+501 
-507 IPSVKQKIFSH
+507 
-518 KGMTSPEKKINDFLS
+518 MTSPEKKINEFLS

-729 APKVSVFSASLARRL
+729 APKVSVFSAPLARRL
-744 IQTYLDK
+744 IQTYLNK

-787 ESKQIAEFLGL
+787 ESKQIAEFLEL
-798 KNVSLKVQNILED
+798 KNVSLKIQNILED

-875 ISNSSH
+875 ISNNSH
-881 FGNNKEYVIRIDPHY
+881 FGNNKEYVIKIDPQ